1 MFARDKRIGPYTY
14 VYLVE
19 NIREG
24 GRAKQRIIA
33 NLGRKEVVVAHGDL
47 DRLARSVA
55 RLAQRSMVLS
65 LVEGEA
71 PPDAVCRR
79 IGPALLFE
87 RLWHEVGCR
96 AVLEGLAA
104 GRQFEFAAERAVFL
118 TVLHRLFVSGSDR
131 AAEKW
136 RADYRIEGTEALRLH
151 HLYRAMAWLG
161 EPLADQAGA
170 SELVPRCR
178 KDLVEEELFA
188 RRRDLFAELSVVFMD
203 TTSLSFEGQG
213 GEQLGRRGYSKDYRP
228 DLQQMIVGL
237 VMDQDGRPLC
247 SELWPGN
254 TADVTTLLPV
264 VDRLRARFGVGRICV
279 VADRGMI
286 SAETI
291 AALEERQL
299 EYVLGVRERS
309 SAEVRSTVID
319 DQTPFV
325 PLVVPRA
332 SGDLTEL
339 EAKQVEIGDR
349 RYIVCRNLAEAR
361 RDAEQRAAI
370 LDGLRTKLAQS
381 LPPAKAGGDK
391 ALVGNSGFRRYLKT
405 VSAEHFAIDEARV
418 ADDARFDGLYVL
430 RTNTKITPL
439 QVMLRYRDLLRVEQ
453 LRQAKAVLAT
463 RPIYHS
469 SDMAIRGHVFCSFL
483 ALLLAKELE
492 DRLHRYGIAAE
503 WGDILRDLDRLQE
516 IKLEQDGKRFLLRT
530 PTTGVAGK
538 LFVGVALPPNLQE
551 LPLAAPQPAA

>member
-19 NIREG
+19 NVREE
-24 GRAKQRIIA
+24 GRTKQRIIA
-33 NLGRKEVVVAHGDL
+33 NLGRKEVVVARGDL
-47 DRLARSVA
+47 DRLARSVV

-71 PPDAVCRR
+71 LPHARCQR

-96 AVLEGLAA
+96 AVLEELAA

-170 SELVPRCR
+170 GELTPRCR
-178 KDLVEEELFA
+178 KDLVEEGLFA

-203 TTSLSFEGQG
+203 TTSLSFEGRG
-213 GEQLGRRGYSKDYRP
+213 GEELGRRGHSKDDRP
-228 DLQQMIVGL
+228 DLHQMIVGL

-247 SELWPGN
+247 CELWPGN

-264 VDRLRARFGVGRICV
+264 VDRLRARFSVGRICV

-286 SAETI
+286 SAQSI
-291 AALEERQL
+291 AALEERKL
-299 EYVLGVRERS
+299 EYVLGVRQRS

-325 PLVVPRA
+325 PLVVPRV
-332 SGDLTEL
+332 SGELTEL
-339 EAKQVEIGDR
+339 EAKQVKIGNR

-361 RDAEQRAAI
+361 RDAEQRSAI
-370 LDGLRTKLAQS
+370 LDGLRAKLAQ
-381 LPPAKAGGDK
+381 GDK

-405 VSAEHFAIDEARV
+405 VSAEHFAVDEARV
-418 ADDARFDGLYVL
+418 AEDARFDGLYVL
-430 RTNTKITPL
+430 RTNTKLTPL

-453 LRQAKAVLAT
+453 LFRQAKAVLAT

-483 ALLLAKELE
+483 ALLLVKELE
-492 DRLHRYGIAAE
+492 DRLHRHNVAAE
-503 WGDILRDLDRLQE
+503 WDDILRDLDRLQE
-516 IKLEQDGKRFLLRT
+516 IELEQDGKRFLLRT

-538 LFVGVALPPNLQE
+538 LFQAVGVALPPNLQE
-551 LPLAAPQPAA
+551 LPLTTPQPVA

>member
-1 MFARDKRIGPYTY
+1 MFARDKRIGPYSY

-19 NIREG
+19 NVREN
-24 GRAKQRIIA
+24 GRTKQRIIA
-33 NLGRKEVVVAHGDL
+33 NLGRREVVVARGDL

-65 LVEGEA
+65 VVEGEA
-71 PPDAVCRR
+71 PPNAVCRR

-87 RLWHEVGCR
+87 RLWQEVGCR
-96 AVLEGLAA
+96 AVLEDLA
-104 GRQFEFAAERAVFL
+104 GQRQFEFAAERATFL

-136 RADYRIEGTEALRLH
+136 RADYRIDGSEGLQLH
-151 HLYRAMAWLG
+151 HLYRTMAWLG
-161 EPLADQAGA
+161 EPLSDQTGA
-170 SELVPRCR
+170 SQLAPRCR
-178 KDLVEEELFA
+178 KDVVEEELFA

-213 GEQLGRRGYSKDYRP
+213 GTALGRRGHSKDHRP
-228 DLQQMIVGL
+228 DLHQMIVAL
-237 VMDQDGRPLC
+237 VMDQAGRPLC

-264 VDRLRARFGVGRICV
+264 VDRLRARFGVGRVCV

-286 SAETI
+286 SAATI
-291 AALEERQL
+291 AGLEERKL

-309 SAEVRSTVID
+309 SAEVRSTVLD
-319 DQTPFV
+319 DRTLFV
-325 PLVVPRA
+325 PLAVPRA
-332 SGDLTEL
+332 SGALTEL
-339 EAKQVEIGDR
+339 EAKQVKIGER
-349 RYIVCRNLAEAR
+349 RYVVCRNLAEAR

-370 LDGLRTKLAQS
+370 LDGLRAKLAQ
-381 LPPAKAGGDK
+381 GDK

-405 VSAEHFAIDEARV
+405 VSAEHFAIDETRV
-418 ADDARFDGLYVL
+418 AEDARFDGLYVL

-453 LRQAKAVLAT
+453 LLRQAKAILAT
-463 RPIYHS
+463 RPVYHS

-492 DRLHRYGIAAE
+492 DRLHRHAVAAE

-516 IKLEQDGKRFLLRT
+516 IELEQDGKRFLLRT

-538 LFVGVALPPNLQE
+538 LFQAVGVALPPNIQE
-551 LPLAAPQPAA
+551 LPRPAPQATA

>member
-19 NIREG
+19 NVREE
-24 GRAKQRIIA
+24 GRTKQRIIA
-33 NLGRKEVVVAHGDL
+33 NLGRKEVVVARGDL
-47 DRLARSVA
+47 DRLARSVV

-71 PPDAVCRR
+71 PPNARCQR

-96 AVLEGLAA
+96 AVLEELAA

-136 RADYRIEGTEALRLH
+136 RADYRIEGTEALQLH

-170 SELVPRCR
+170 SELTPRCR
-178 KDLVEEELFA
+178 KDLVEEGLFA

-203 TTSLSFEGQG
+203 TTSLSFEGRG
-213 GEQLGRRGYSKDYRP
+213 GEELGRHGHSKDYRP
-228 DLQQMIVGL
+228 DLHQMIVGL

-247 SELWPGN
+247 CELWPGN

-264 VDRLRARFGVGRICV
+264 VDGLRA
-279 VADRGMI
+279 
-286 SAETI
+286 
-291 AALEERQL
+291 
-299 EYVLGVRERS
+299 
-309 SAEVRSTVID
+309 
-319 DQTPFV
+319 
-325 PLVVPRA
+325 
-332 SGDLTEL
+332 
-339 EAKQVEIGDR
+339 
-349 RYIVCRNLAEAR
+349 
-361 RDAEQRAAI
+361 
-370 LDGLRTKLAQS
+370 KLAQ
-381 LPPAKAGGDK
+381 GDK

-405 VSAEHFAIDEARV
+405 VSAEHFAVDETRV
-418 ADDARFDGLYVL
+418 AEDARFDGLYVL
-430 RTNTKITPL
+430 RTNTKLTPL

-453 LRQAKAVLAT
+453 LFRQAKAVLAT

-483 ALLLAKELE
+483 ALLLVKELE
-492 DRLHRYGIAAE
+492 DRLHRHNIAAE
-503 WGDILRDLDRLQE
+503 WDDILRDLDRLQE
-516 IKLEQDGKRFLLRT
+516 IELEQDGKRFLLRT

-538 LFVGVALPPNLQE
+538 LFQAVGVALPPNLRNSPSLLRSRPPNPVPT
-551 LPLAAPQPAA
+551 LPPWC

>member
-19 NIREG
+19 NVREE
-24 GRAKQRIIA
+24 GRTKQRIIA
-33 NLGRKEVVVAHGDL
+33 NLGRKEVVVARGDL

-65 LVEGEA
+65 VVEGEA
-71 PPDAVCRR
+71 PPNAMCRR

-87 RLWHEVGCR
+87 RLWQEVGCR
-96 AVLEGLAA
+96 AVLEELAA
-104 GRQFEFAAERAVFL
+104 QRQFEFAAERATFL

-136 RADYRIEGTEALRLH
+136 RADYRIEGTEALQLH

-161 EPLADQAGA
+161 EPLTDQAGA
-170 SELVPRCR
+170 SELAPRCR
-178 KDLVEEELFA
+178 KDVVEEELFA

-213 GEQLGRRGYSKDYRP
+213 GTELGRRGHSKDYRP
-228 DLQQMIVGL
+228 DLNQMIVGL

-286 SAETI
+286 SAATI
-291 AALEERQL
+291 AALEERKL
-299 EYVLGVRERS
+299 EYILGVRERS

-339 EAKQVEIGDR
+339 EAKQVKIGGR

-370 LDGLRTKLAQS
+370 LDGLRTKLAQ
-381 LPPAKAGGDK
+381 ADK

-405 VSAEHFAIDEARV
+405 VSARHFAIDEARV

-453 LRQAKAVLAT
+453 LLHQAKAVLAT

-492 DRLHRYGIAAE
+492 DRLRRQGVAAE
-503 WGDILRDLDRLQE
+503 WGDILRDLDRLQQ
-516 IKLEQDGKRFLLRT
+516 IQLEQDGKRFLLRT

-538 LFVGVALPPNLQE
+538 LFQAVGVALPPNIQE
-551 LPLAAPQPAA
+551 IPLPRP

>member
-19 NIREG
+19 NVREE
-24 GRAKQRIIA
+24 GRTKQRIIA
-33 NLGRKEVVVAHGDL
+33 NLGRKEVVVARGDL
-47 DRLARSVA
+47 DRLARSVV

-71 PPDAVCRR
+71 PPKARCQR

-96 AVLEGLAA
+96 AVLEELAA
-104 GRQFEFAAERAVFL
+104 GRQFEFVAERAVFL

-136 RADYRIEGTEALRLH
+136 RADYRIEGTEALQLH

-170 SELVPRCR
+170 SELTLRCR
-178 KDLVEEELFA
+178 KDLVEEGLFA

-203 TTSLSFEGQG
+203 TTSLSFEGRG
-213 GEQLGRRGYSKDYRP
+213 GAELGRRGHSKDDRP
-228 DLQQMIVGL
+228 DLHQMIVGL

-247 SELWPGN
+247 CELWPGN

-264 VDRLRARFGVGRICV
+264 VDRLRARFSVGRICV

-286 SAETI
+286 SAQSI
-291 AALEERQL
+291 AALEEREL

-325 PLVVPRA
+325 PLVVPRV
-332 SGDLTEL
+332 SGELTEL
-339 EAKQVEIGDR
+339 EAKQVKIGNR

-361 RDAEQRAAI
+361 RDAEQRGAI
-370 LDGLRTKLAQS
+370 LDGLRAKLAQ
-381 LPPAKAGGDK
+381 GDK

-405 VSAEHFAIDEARV
+405 VSAKHFAVDETRV
-418 ADDARFDGLYVL
+418 AEDARFDGLYVL
-430 RTNTKITPL
+430 RTNTKLTPL

-453 LRQAKAVLAT
+453 LFRQAKAVLAT

-483 ALLLAKELE
+483 ALLLVKELE
-492 DRLHRYGIAAE
+492 DRLHRHNIAAE
-503 WGDILRDLDRLQE
+503 WDDILRDLDRLQE
-516 IKLEQDGKRFLLRT
+516 IELEQDGKRFLLRT

-538 LFVGVALPPNLQE
+538 LFQAVGVALPPNLRE
-551 LPLAAPQPAA
+551 LPLSTPQPAA

>member
-19 NIREG
+19 NVREN
-24 GRAKQRIIA
+24 GRTKQRIIA
-33 NLGRKEVVVAHGDL
+33 NLGRKEVVVARGDL

-65 LVEGEA
+65 LVEDEA
-71 PPDAVCRR
+71 APDARCRR

-96 AVLEGLAA
+96 AVLAELAA
-104 GRQFEFAAERAVFL
+104 ERQFEFAAERAVFL

-136 RADYRIEGTEALRLH
+136 RADYRIDGTEALQLH

-161 EPLADQAGA
+161 EPLADQTAA
-170 SELVPRCR
+170 SALTPRCR
-178 KDLVEEELFA
+178 KDRVEEELFA

-213 GEQLGRRGYSKDYRP
+213 GAELGRCGHSKDHRP
-228 DLQQMIVGL
+228 DLHQMIVGL

-247 SELWPGN
+247 CELWPGN

-286 SAETI
+286 SAQTI
-291 AALEERQL
+291 AALEQRQL

-309 SAEVRSTVID
+309 SAEVRRTVID

-325 PLVVPRA
+325 PLVGAAGFGRSHRTRGQA
-332 SGDLTEL
+332 G
-339 EAKQVEIGDR
+339 QDR
-349 RYIVCRNLAEAR
+349 RSTLHRLSQSRRGPARCRAAQRHPRQAAHQARPRRQGARRQQRLPPLSQDRHRRALRHR
-361 RDAEQRAAI
+361 RDAGRRRRA
-370 LDGLRTKLAQS
+370 L
-381 LPPAKAGGDK
+381 
-391 ALVGNSGFRRYLKT
+391 
-405 VSAEHFAIDEARV
+405 
-418 ADDARFDGLYVL
+418 
-430 RTNTKITPL
+430 
-439 QVMLRYRDLLRVEQ
+439 
-453 LRQAKAVLAT
+453 
-463 RPIYHS
+463 
-469 SDMAIRGHVFCSFL
+469 
-483 ALLLAKELE
+483 
-492 DRLHRYGIAAE
+492 
-503 WGDILRDLDRLQE
+503 
-516 IKLEQDGKRFLLRT
+516 
-530 PTTGVAGK
+530 
-538 LFVGVALPPNLQE
+538 
-551 LPLAAPQPAA
+551 

>member
-19 NIREG
+19 NVREE
-24 GRAKQRIIA
+24 GRTRQRIIA
-33 NLGRKEVVVAHGDL
+33 NLGRKEVVVARGDL

-65 LVEGEA
+65 LVAGEA
-71 PPDAVCRR
+71 PPNARCRR

-87 RLWHEVGCR
+87 RLWHAVGCR
-96 AVLEGLAA
+96 AVLEELAA

-136 RADYRIEGTEALRLH
+136 RADYRIEGTEALQLH

-170 SELVPRCR
+170 SELTPRCR
-178 KDLVEEELFA
+178 KDLVEEGLFA

-203 TTSLSFEGQG
+203 TTSLSFEGRG
-213 GEQLGRRGYSKDYRP
+213 GEELGRRGHSKDYRP
-228 DLQQMIVGL
+228 DLHQMIVGL
-237 VMDQDGRPLC
+237 VMDQHGRPLC

-264 VDRLRARFGVGRICV
+264 VDRFRARFSVGRICV

-286 SAETI
+286 SAQTI
-291 AALEERQL
+291 AALEERKL

-319 DQTPFV
+319 DQTPLV
-325 PLVVPRA
+325 PLAVPRA

-339 EAKQVEIGDR
+339 EAKQVKIGDR

-361 RDAEQRAAI
+361 RDAEQRNAI
-370 LDGLRTKLAQS
+370 LDET
-381 LPPAKAGGDK
+381 
-391 ALVGNSGFRRYLKT
+391 
-405 VSAEHFAIDEARV
+405 RV
-418 ADDARFDGLYVL
+418 AEDARFDGLYVL
-430 RTNTKITPL
+430 RTNTKLTPL

-453 LRQAKAVLAT
+453 LFRQAKAVLAT

-492 DRLHRYGIAAE
+492 DRLHRHGIAAE
-503 WGDILRDLDRLQE
+503 WDDILRDLDRLQE
-516 IKLEQDGKRFLLRT
+516 IELEQDGKRFLLRT

-538 LFVGVALPPNLQE
+538 LFQAVGVALPPNLQE
-551 LPLAAPQPAA
+551 LPLATPQPAA

>member
-1 MFARDKRIGPYTY
+1 
-14 VYLVE
+14 
-19 NIREG
+19 
-24 GRAKQRIIA
+24 
-33 NLGRKEVVVAHGDL
+33 
-47 DRLARSVA
+47 
-55 RLAQRSMVLS
+55 
-65 LVEGEA
+65 
-71 PPDAVCRR
+71 
-79 IGPALLFE
+79 
-87 RLWHEVGCR
+87 
-96 AVLEGLAA
+96 VLEELAA

-136 RADYRIEGTEALRLH
+136 RADYRIEGTEALQLH

-170 SELVPRCR
+170 SELTPRCR
-178 KDLVEEELFA
+178 KDLVEEGLFA

-203 TTSLSFEGQG
+203 TTSLSFEGRG
-213 GEQLGRRGYSKDYRP
+213 GEELGRRGHSKDYRP
-228 DLQQMIVGL
+228 DLHQMIVGL

-247 SELWPGN
+247 CELWPGN

-264 VDRLRARFGVGRICV
+264 VDRLRARFSVGRICV

-286 SAETI
+286 SAQSI
-291 AALEERQL
+291 AALEERKL

-325 PLVVPRA
+325 PLVVPRV
-332 SGDLTEL
+332 SGELTEL
-339 EAKQVEIGDR
+339 EAKQVKIGNR

-361 RDAEQRAAI
+361 RDAEQRSAI
-370 LDGLRTKLAQS
+370 LDGLRAKLAQ
-381 LPPAKAGGDK
+381 GDK

-405 VSAEHFAIDEARV
+405 VSAEHFAVDETRV
-418 ADDARFDGLYVL
+418 AEDARFDGLYVL
-430 RTNTKITPL
+430 RTNTKLTPL

-453 LRQAKAVLAT
+453 LFRQAKAVLAT

-483 ALLLAKELE
+483 ALLLVKELE
-492 DRLHRYGIAAE
+492 DRLHRHNIAAE
-503 WGDILRDLDRLQE
+503 WDDILRDLDRLQE
-516 IKLEQDGKRFLLRT
+516 IELEQDGKRFLLRT

-538 LFVGVALPPNLQE
+538 LFQAVGVALPPNLQE
-551 LPLAAPQPAA
+551 LPLNTPQPAA